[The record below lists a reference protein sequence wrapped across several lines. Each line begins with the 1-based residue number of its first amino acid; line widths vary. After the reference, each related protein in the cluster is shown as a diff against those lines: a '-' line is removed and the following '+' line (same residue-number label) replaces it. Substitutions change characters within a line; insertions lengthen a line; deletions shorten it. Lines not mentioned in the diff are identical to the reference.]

1 MTVVQNDSIAD
12 VKNDVA
18 QECVNNIF
26 SEVMNFD
33 HYSDLAHD
41 IAASIA
47 VELKNRTFFTDD
59 LELTQKQKDVLDAVI
74 VRLVV
79 DCKNRYLEKINEDER
94 TTKIAQAL
102 VQNCRKII
110 DLSFSSVANEI
121 NRGAI
126 ISGQAISASA
136 ASEKY
141 NRIEFRYLYGEVT
154 VPTSGVFISTNCI
167 DIIKNSVEVSFNLKR
182 EPKIATVSEN
192 GKVTTAPFLIE
203 AEQVQ
208 DGDKEVDEVL
218 ENVDDDSDE
227 NSDE

>member
-26 SEVMNFD
+26 SEVMKFD

-110 DLSFSSVANEI
+110 DLSFSSVAHEI

-141 NRIEFRYLYGEVT
+141 NRIEFRYLCGEVT

-167 DIIKNSVEVSFNLKR
+167 YIIKNSVEVSFNLKR

>member
-1 MTVVQNDSIAD
+1 MRKQY
-12 VKNDVA
+12 
-18 QECVNNIF
+18 F

-110 DLSFSSVANEI
+110 DLSFSSVAHEI

-141 NRIEFRYLYGEVT
+141 NRIEFRYLCGEVT
-154 VPTSGVFISTNCI
+154 VDFWRVY
-167 DIIKNSVEVSFNLKR
+167 FNELHR
-182 EPKIATVSEN
+182 HN
-192 GKVTTAPFLIE
+192 
-203 AEQVQ
+203 
-208 DGDKEVDEVL
+208 
-218 ENVDDDSDE
+218 
-227 NSDE
+227 

>member
-74 VRLVV
+74 VRLVA

-110 DLSFSSVANEI
+110 DLSFSSVAHEI

-141 NRIEFRYLYGEVT
+141 NKIEFRYYSGEVT

-167 DIIKNSVEVSFNLKR
+167 DIIKLKR

>member
-1 MTVVQNDSIAD
+1 MTIVQNDTITD
-12 VKNDVA
+12 VKNNVA
-18 QECVNNIF
+18 QDCVNNIF
-26 SEVMNFD
+26 SEIFKLD

-41 IAASIA
+41 ISASISA
-47 VELKNRTFFTDD
+47 ELKNRTFFTDD

-74 VRLVV
+74 VRLVI
-79 DCKNRYLEKINEDER
+79 DCKNRYIEKINEDER

-110 DLSFSSVANEI
+110 DLSFSAVAHEI

-141 NRIEFRYLYGEVT
+141 NKMEFRYLCGELT

-167 DIIKNSVEVSFNLKR
+167 DIIKNSVEVSFDLKK
-182 EPKIATVSEN
+182 EQKHVTVSEN
-192 GKVTTAPFLIE
+192 GKVTSVPFQLE
-203 AEQVQ
+203 ENEE
-208 DGDKEVDEVL
+208 DKEVSEIFEQEDEE
-218 ENVDDDSDE
+218 ENE
-227 NSDE
+227 

>member
-59 LELTQKQKDVLDAVI
+59 LELTQKQKD
-74 VRLVV
+74 
-79 DCKNRYLEKINEDER
+79 
-94 TTKIAQAL
+94 
-102 VQNCRKII
+102 
-110 DLSFSSVANEI
+110 
-121 NRGAI
+121 
-126 ISGQAISASA
+126 
-136 ASEKY
+136 
-141 NRIEFRYLYGEVT
+141 
-154 VPTSGVFISTNCI
+154 
-167 DIIKNSVEVSFNLKR
+167 EVSFNLKR

>member
-110 DLSFSSVANEI
+110 DLSFSSVAHEI

-126 ISGQAISASA
+126 SPDRQFQRLQRL
-136 ASEKY
+136 K
-141 NRIEFRYLYGEVT
+141 NTIESNL
-154 VPTSGVFISTNCI
+154 
-167 DIIKNSVEVSFNLKR
+167 DIYAVK
-182 EPKIATVSEN
+182 
-192 GKVTTAPFLIE
+192 
-203 AEQVQ
+203 
-208 DGDKEVDEVL
+208 
-218 ENVDDDSDE
+218 
-227 NSDE
+227 